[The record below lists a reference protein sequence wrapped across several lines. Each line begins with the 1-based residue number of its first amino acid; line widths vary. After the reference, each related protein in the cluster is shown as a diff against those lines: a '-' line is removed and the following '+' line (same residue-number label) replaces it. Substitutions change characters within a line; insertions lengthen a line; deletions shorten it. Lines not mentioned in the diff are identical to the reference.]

1 MGNER
6 RVREKHVE
14 EVQAFTHPLADTNR
28 ETAKNDLS
36 QLEVVGYFYFSMPR
50 TSSILSTP
58 LSHLPSPAAPASII
72 GWILASFRA
81 VNGVWA
87 GH

>member
-14 EVQAFTHPLADTNR
+14 EVQAFTRPLADTNR

-36 QLEVVGYFYFSMPR
+36 RLEVVGYFYFSMPR
-50 TSSILSTP
+50 TSSFLSTP
-58 LSHLPSPAAPASII
+58 LSTFLPPLHQL
-72 GWILASFRA
+72 G
-81 VNGVWA
+81 
-87 GH
+87 

>member
-14 EVQAFTHPLADTNR
+14 EVQAFTRPLADTNR

-36 QLEVVGYFYFSMPR
+36 RLEVVGYFYFSMPR
-50 TSSILSTP
+50 TSSFLSTP
-58 LSHLPSPAAPASII
+58 LSTFLPPLHQS
-72 GWILASFRA
+72 G
-81 VNGVWA
+81 
-87 GH
+87 